1 MSQSTIDLAARAAQL
16 RKPGDGLSAVA
27 ALRDQLQML
36 EAVHVDNALGAG
48 WSWTRIARALG
59 VSRQAAHKKHS
70 RRIRA
75 AQAVPPA
82 PPAPGRML
90 VTAQARRAVRFARE
104 QARALGEEEVTTR
117 HLLLGLL
124 REGHGPAAR
133 ALESSG
139 IAFGALRAEVEK
151 RRTEELEAASL
162 PERLPIAQEARRV
175 LEQSLREAVRLRDGH
190 LGPEHML
197 LALVREDPVTADV
210 LDALGVAPA
219 AVESRLARILDEPA
233 VIFQSSEAG

>member
-1 MSQSTIDLAARAAQL
+1 MSQSAIDLAARAAQL

-27 ALRDQLQML
+27 ALRQQLDTL
-36 EAVHVDNALGAG
+36 EGVHVDNALGAG
-48 WSWTRIARALG
+48 WSWARIARSLG

-75 AQAVPPA
+75 AQTAPPA
-82 PPAPGRML
+82 PAAPGRML

-104 QARALGEEEVTTR
+104 EARTLDEAEVSTR

-133 ALESSG
+133 ALASSG

-151 RRTEELEAASL
+151 GRAEVQEAASL
-162 PERLPIAQEARRV
+162 PERLPIAQESRRV
-175 LEQSLREAVRLRDGH
+175 LEQSLREAVRLRDSH

-197 LALVREDPVTADV
+197 LALVREDRATADV
-210 LDALGVAPA
+210 LAALGALPGD
-219 AVESRLARILDEPA
+219 VERRLARILDEPT
-233 VIFQSSEAG
+233 VIFQSDEAG